1 MTTEPTPPGP
11 TSPRPTFPGPAA
23 PRLQPPGAA
32 DPERTALQ
40 VLSAMEGLQLR
51 WLNGSH
57 DVDFVGEW
65 KAIIDL
71 LIP

>member
-1 MTTEPTPPGP
+1 MMAFHSPTKS
-11 TSPRPTFPGPAA
+11 TSC
-23 PRLQPPGAA
+23 

-57 DVDFVGEW
+57 DVDFIGEW